1 VNNKKWFLLPV
12 GVVLALVGYHLF
24 QGVVLSVDGRT
35 FDGWSNM
42 VLAQNYSLSAY
53 WQTMGGPERLYL
65 VSMFGIAFL
74 KDISGSA
81 WPAVWFITNLSFVA
95 LIMVM
100 FVAVGKRLGLD
111 ARVIA
116 LSSLLFLLSADYLT
130 WPRYLLTDTF
140 LAMLVMLALFLALQP
155 ISRLKIVLQCA
166 VLLTTA
172 FARPAAIPV
181 VLAFCAFYFVIAFNF
196 ETASRHVA
204 LISIIAVTAVASVA
218 YAGIMLAHYEQWL
231 PPTRAFD
238 YLGLYAHRGVVII
251 HREETA
257 IAMQNSFFDYL
268 RLFYTRFFSFYT
280 PLADSFSLRHTVF
293 NVLLHSVVGLA
304 ILRLYLRP
312 PALTQTQ
319 RRAVLMVTLLA
330 VSVALFHTVTIIDYD
345 FRYRY
350 PIIAPLFLIVAI
362 ALQSSGSLRIV
373 ERKNVA

>member
-1 VNNKKWFLLPV
+1 MNILRFAPATI
-12 GVVLALVGYHLF
+12 ALVLITYNGL
-24 QGVVLSVDGRT
+24 QGFELSPDSRT
-35 FDGWSNM
+35 FDRWSDM
-42 VLAQNYSLSAY
+42 VLAQKYSLSAY
-53 WQTMGGPERLYL
+53 WQAMGGLERLYL
-65 VSMFGIAFL
+65 VSMFGIALL

-81 WPAVWFITNLSFVA
+81 WTAVWFLTNLSFVA

-100 FVAVGKRLGLD
+100 FVAVGRRLGLD

-140 LAMLVMLALFLALQP
+140 LAMLVMLALLLALTP
-155 ISRLKIVLQCA
+155 ISRLTVVLQCV
-166 VLLTTA
+166 VLVTTA
-172 FARPAAIPV
+172 FTRPAAIPV

-196 ETASRHVA
+196 ETVSRHVA

-218 YAGIMLAHYEQWL
+218 YAGIMLAHYEQLL

-280 PLADSFSLRHTVF
+280 PLADSFSLRHAVF

-319 RRAVLMVTLLA
+319 RRAVLMVTLLT
-330 VSVALFHTVTIIDYD
+330 VTVALFHTITIIDYD

-350 PIIAPLFLIVAI
+350 PVIAPLILIVAV
-362 ALQSSGSLRIV
+362 ALQSSGSLRIG
-373 ERKNVA
+373 ESKNVA

>member
-1 VNNKKWFLLPV
+1 MNNKKWFLLPV

-35 FDGWSNM
+35 FDGWSDR

-74 KDISGSA
+74 KDFSGSA

-140 LAMLVMLALFLALQP
+140 LAMLVMLALLLALMP
-155 ISRLKIVLQCA
+155 ISRLTIVLQCA
-166 VLLTTA
+166 VLVTTA

-204 LISIIAVTAVASVA
+204 LISITVATGVASVA
-218 YAGIMLAHYEQWL
+218 YAGMMWAHYEQWL
-231 PPTRAFD
+231 PPMRAFD
-238 YLGLYAHRGVVII
+238 YLGSYAHRGVVII

-268 RLFYTRFFSFYT
+268 RLFYTRLLSFYT

-312 PALTQTQ
+312 PALTKIQ

-330 VSVALFHTVTIIDYD
+330 VTVALFHTVTIIDYD

-350 PIIAPLFLIVAI
+350 PLIVPLFLIVAI
-362 ALQSSGSLRIV
+362 ALPSNGSLRTG
-373 ERKNVA
+373 ENKNVV